1 MLTAYG
7 AVLGAGPRVT
17 PAEPSPSLHDEALA
31 DAASAP
37 WKVIAFA
44 SRKGGSGKTTLC
56 GQLAVQAE
64 LAGAGPV
71 ALVDADPQ
79 GSLAQWWNAREAE
92 TPVFVKTSLDRLSG
106 DLDALHGQGIR
117 RVFIDTPPVATE
129 CIRGI
134 VGHADLVV
142 IPTRPSPH
150 DLRAVG
156 GTLDVVEALNR
167 PLIFVVNG
175 ATPRA
180 RITAQAAVAL
190 CQHGTVAPVMVHQ
203 RVDFATSM
211 IDGRAVMELNPDSRS
226 AGEIADLWRYLSARL
241 GKLDRRHLRL
251 PFVGRDRRRSGHGQ
265 TPGRRPAGPVF
276 GRRVSA

>member
-1 MLTAYG
+1 MLTAHRP
-7 AVLGAGPRVT
+7 AFHASPRAT
-17 PAEPSPSLHDEALA
+17 PTEPSHSFQDQTSGDPNT
-31 DAASAP
+31 AP
-37 WKVIAFA
+37 LLVIVFA

-56 GQLAVQAE
+56 GQLAVQAQLE
-64 LAGAGPV
+64 GAGPV

-106 DLDALHGQGIR
+106 DLDQLRGQGVR
-117 RVFIDTPPVATE
+117 LVFVDTPPAATE
-129 CIRGI
+129 SIRVI

-180 RITAQAAVAL
+180 RITAEAATAL
-190 CQHGTVAPVMVHQ
+190 SQHGTVAPTMVHQ

-211 IDGRAVMELNPDSRS
+211 INGRAVMELNPNSR
-226 AGEIADLWRYLSARL
+226 AAAEVAALWQYLSARL
-241 GKLDRRHLRL
+241 GKLERRHLRL
-251 PFVGRDRRRSGHGQ
+251 PFVGRDGRGSEHGRAR
-265 TPGRRPAGPVF
+265 GRRPAGPVF
-276 GRRVSA
+276 GRRARA

>member
-1 MLTAYG
+1 MATAYG
-7 AVLGAGPRVT
+7 AALGALPRAT
-17 PAEPSPSLHDEALA
+17 LTEPSHSFQDQTSG
-31 DAASAP
+31 DSNTAP
-37 WKVIAFA
+37 LQVIAFV

-64 LAGAGPV
+64 LEGAGPV

-106 DLDALHGQGIR
+106 DLDQLRGQGIR
-117 RVFIDTPPVATE
+117 LVFIDTPPAATE

-156 GTLDVVEALNR
+156 GTLDVVEALDR
-167 PLIFVVNG
+167 PLIFAVNG

-180 RITAQAAVAL
+180 RITAQAATAL
-190 CQHGTVAPVMVHQ
+190 SQHGTVAPSTVHQ

-211 IDGRAVMELNPDSRS
+211 IDGRAVMELNPNSR
-226 AGEIADLWRYLSARL
+226 AAAEVAALWQYLCARL
-241 GKLDRRHLRL
+241 DKLDRGHLRR
-251 PFVGRDRRRSGHGQ
+251 PFVGRDRR
-265 TPGRRPAGPVF
+265 PAGPMF
-276 GRRVSA
+276 GRRVRA